1 MNQRI
6 LLFVSLLACL
16 AISSSSALAET
27 PEGASSELWAELREK
42 NILAWTPDEQRL
54 GYANI
59 RLFSPVREIPA
70 SPTPLA
76 LTPMLWPEDPVWVQ
90 HMEDLHLAGLLVIQ
104 DGKVRLEKYRLGHDE
119 DQRWMSFSIAKS
131 VVSLLYG
138 VAMNE
143 GLIQSLDDRVAD
155 YLPPFKGTG
164 YGDVPLR
171 DLLHMASG
179 IQWNEDY
186 EDPRSDVAKLD
197 DATEAEVLMH
207 LASLPPLHEPGT
219 VFNYNTG
226 ETILAGAVLAQAVG
240 MPLGD
245 YLSSRIWSPMGMEHG
260 ADWALMGEGGAE
272 MGGCC
277 ISASLRDYGRLG
289 LLSLKA
295 TQGTLKPAVLLE
307 DWMRASTQPSPAAP
321 FYGYFWWLTGDG
333 DYRASGIFGQAIHVS
348 PSHNLVI
355 AMHGLWPAAVDEGLS
370 EKRRALIEKIKH
382 ASTQFASD

>member
-6 LLFVSLLACL
+6 LLFVSLLATL
-16 AISSSSALAET
+16 TISLSSALAET
-27 PEGASSELWAELREK
+27 PEGASSELWADLQEK

-76 LTPMLWPEDPVWVQ
+76 LPPMLWPEDPLWVQ

-104 DGKVRLEKYRLGHDE
+104 GGKIRLEHYRQGHDE

-138 VAMNE
+138 VAMKE

-155 YLPPFKGTG
+155 YLPQFEGTG
-164 YGDVPLR
+164 YGNVALR
-171 DLLHMASG
+171 HLLHMASG
-179 IQWNEDY
+179 VQWNEDY
-186 EDPRSDVAKLD
+186 EDPRSDVSKLD
-197 DATEAEVLMH
+197 DATEAEVLTH
-207 LASLPPLHEPGT
+207 LASLPRLHEPGT

-226 ETILAGAVLAQAVG
+226 ETILAGAVLAKAVG

-245 YLSSRIWSPMGMEHG
+245 YLSSRVWSPMGMENG
-260 ADWALMGEGGAE
+260 ADWALMGDGGAE

-295 TQGTLKPAVLLE
+295 TQGVLTPALLLE
-307 DWMRASTQPSPAAP
+307 DWMRASTEPSPAAP

-348 PSHNLVI
+348 PSHDLVI

-382 ASTQFASD
+382 ASTQSASD